1 MRSLTVTEN
10 DSGQRLDKFVLKT
23 TRGMPASLLYKYIR
37 TKRIK
42 VNGRRA
48 NPSLVLA
55 PGDVV
60 ELYISDE
67 FFGAEAGAF
76 ELSSIKPHLSVVYE
90 DENIIICDKP
100 EGVLVHS
107 GDIGGEASSDSNTLI
122 GHIKAYLY
130 QKGEYDPVKENSF
143 APALCN
149 RIDRNTRGLVI
160 SAKNAAALREMNRLI
175 RDGFLSKYYLTVVHG
190 IPTPREGTLKGF
202 LRKDAKANTVKI
214 FDHPVPGGRTAITK
228 YRVLKTTVSET
239 GPLSLLEVELVTGR
253 THQIRAHM
261 ASAGWPLLGEG
272 KYGKNAA
279 DRAAGYKNQALMAYK
294 IVFSHNID
302 EASPLSYLRGRVI
315 SLSPTKAPFMRE
327 FR

>member
-1 MRSLTVTEN
+1 MRSLTVTQN
-10 DSGQRLDKFVLKT
+10 DSGQRLDKFVFKST
-23 TRGMPASLLYKYIR
+23 KGMPASLLYKYIR

-48 NPSLVLA
+48 DPSLVLA
-55 PGDVV
+55 PGDIV
-60 ELYISDE
+60 EFYISDE
-67 FFGAEAGAF
+67 FFGAVAGVH
-76 ELSSIKPHLSVVYE
+76 ELSSIKPHLSIVYE

-107 GDIGGEASSDSNTLI
+107 GDIGGEASSDLNTLI

-130 QKGEYDPVKENSF
+130 QKGEYDPSGENTF

-175 RDGFLSKYYLTVVHG
+175 RDGYVSKYYLTAVHG
-190 IPTPREGTLKGF
+190 IPSPREGTLTGY
-202 LRKDAKANTVKI
+202 LLKDIATNTVKI
-214 FDHPVPGGRTAITK
+214 FGRPVPGARIAITK
-228 YRVLKTTVSET
+228 YRVLKTTTRDMGS
-239 GPLSLLEVELVTGR
+239 LSLLEVQLVTGR

-272 KYGKNAA
+272 KYGKNAS
-279 DRAAGYKNQALMAYK
+279 DRAVGYKSQALMAYK

-302 EASPLSYLRGRVI
+302 ETSLFSYLRGCVI
-315 SLSPTKAPFMRE
+315 SLSPDKAPFMRE